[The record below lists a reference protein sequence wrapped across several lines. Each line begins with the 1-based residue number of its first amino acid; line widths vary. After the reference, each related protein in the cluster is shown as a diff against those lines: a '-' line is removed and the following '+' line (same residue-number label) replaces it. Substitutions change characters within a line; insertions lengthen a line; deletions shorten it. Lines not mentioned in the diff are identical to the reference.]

1 MFKGILPT
9 AKKSPSF
16 DLVSL
21 PPAGEK
27 ENRPQHPLAN
37 VVNANDNGANGRN
50 SPKPPFPAHKK
61 SESISAPLSLRKSGF
76 PAAAGGGQLV
86 EAGAM
91 NRAFEKMLDDM
102 QIPSTLRPKLVTL
115 DSPVKAAMLKS
126 SQVLNVMGTG
136 PVLAPPSAP
145 GLNGSLRKSRSIESM
160 PSTPPRGRSGHI
172 HSPSLDTESR
182 STADLFAPPRPLSAN
197 FGTGSSFGSSGGE
210 SVQSPI
216 SRTGSVEFLPAVVTD
231 LSDENA
237 AKDKKAKLNKKNKD
251 KNEKEKIPEKELT
264 AEYMAGWLART
275 KSADLE
281 VERLKRLRL
290 LLRNEA
296 ATWSENFLIG
306 GGYSAMLTRLNDVLE
321 MEWREEQHDDQALH
335 ELLRCFKALS
345 TSSIGCFALRS
356 ACPTP
361 FAQLIRLL
369 YSDKKPGDIASRQLI
384 VDLLL
389 ILYELYSGPK
399 QSPEGGAAGRGT
411 NWEGKNSGHVIPP
424 ARPTVFSKPNAPPP
438 TLPAPHSSIFG
449 LIRAI
454 LLTPKPAPS
463 DSPSIPIDPHAF
475 IAELHKPRIYKT
487 YLQELSDVRRDYF
500 WVFCHPNNAI
510 WDLNHTDEEKV
521 EKPRAPG
528 GMTGGVEFEAMT
540 YLTTHFRLINTLC
553 RAAADLNLP
562 QSHEQSAHKLHSDLF
577 DSGFEKIILT
587 ARKSSTTYYPNLHLE
602 ICRYI
607 AHAIQAKYHL
617 PFSIQRLIGLP
628 PVPLVR
634 RPPEP
639 PRMPIA
645 NLSRP
650 GSPVPDP
657 RRSFHAAQTQAQ
669 PQGQPRP
676 PALPPRR
683 LEDLR
688 F

>member
-1 MFKGILPT
+1 MFKSILP
-9 AKKSPSF
+9 ASKRSPSF
-16 DLVSL
+16 DLVS
-21 PPAGEK
+21 PAPTSEK

-37 VVNANDNGANGRN
+37 VVNANDSGTNSRN
-50 SPKPPFPAHKK
+50 SPKPPFATHKK
-61 SESISAPLSLRKSGF
+61 AETISMPTSLRKSGM
-76 PAAAGGGQLV
+76 PAVTGGGQLV

-126 SQVLNVMGTG
+126 SQTLNVTGTA

-145 GLNGSLRKSRSIESM
+145 ALSGSLRKSRSSDSM
-160 PSTPPRGRSGHI
+160 PSTPPRTRSGHI
-172 HSPSLDTESR
+172 QSPSLDGNSL
-182 STADLFAPPRPLSAN
+182 SAVDLFAPPRPLSAN
-197 FGTGSSFGSSGGE
+197 FGTGSSFGSNSAD
-210 SVQSPI
+210 SVSSPI
-216 SRTGSVEFLPAVVTD
+216 SRSGSVEFLPAVTTD
-231 LSDENA
+231 LNAESDA
-237 AKDKKAKLNKKNKD
+237 KKAKLGKKDKKTKD
-251 KNEKEKIPEKELT
+251 KNEKERTPEKELT
-264 AEYMAGWLART
+264 AEFMSAWLART
-275 KSADLE
+275 KSGDLE

-296 ATWSENFLIG
+296 ATWSETFLIG
-306 GGYSAMLTRLNDVLE
+306 GGYSAMLTRLNDLLE

-361 FAQLIRLL
+361 FAQLVRLL

-384 VDLLL
+384 VDLIL
-389 ILYELYSGPK
+389 ILYELYSGPR
-399 QSPEGGAAGRGT
+399 QPADTGAVGRGT

-438 TLPAPHSSIFG
+438 ALPAPHSSIFG

-454 LLTPKPAPS
+454 LLTPRPAPS
-463 DSPSIPIDPHAF
+463 ESPSIPVDPHAF

-500 WVFCHPNNAI
+500 WVFCHPNNTF

-562 QSHEQSAHKLHSDLF
+562 STDEQSAYKLHSDLF
-577 DSGFEKIILT
+577 DSGFEKIIMT
-587 ARKSSTTYYPNLHLE
+587 ARKASTTYYPHLHLE
-602 ICRYI
+602 IGRYI
-607 AHAIQAKYHL
+607 SHALQARYQL
-617 PFSIQRLIGLP
+617 PYSVQRLIGLP

-634 RPPEP
+634 RPDP
-639 PRMPIA
+639 PRMPAA
-645 NLSRP
+645 NVSRP

-657 RRSFHAAQTQAQ
+657 RKSFAGQFQ
-669 PQGQPRP
+669 PQGQARS

-683 LEDLR
+683 MEELK

>member
-1 MFKGILPT
+1 MFKSILPSS
-9 AKKSPSF
+9 KRSPSF
-16 DLVSL
+16 DLVAP
-21 PPAGEK
+21 PPASEK

-37 VVNANDNGANGRN
+37 VVNANDNVVNGRN
-50 SPKPPFPAHKK
+50 SPKPPFVTHKK
-61 SESISAPLSLRKSGF
+61 AESISTPSSMRKSGF
-76 PAAAGGGQLV
+76 PTVAGGGQLV
-86 EAGAM
+86 EAGAT

-126 SQVLNVMGTG
+126 SQALNLMTTT
-136 PVLAPPSAP
+136 PALAPPSAP
-145 GLNGSLRKSRSIESM
+145 ALNGSLRKSRSIESM
-160 PSTPPRGRSGHI
+160 PSTPPRPRSGHVQ
-172 HSPSLDTESR
+172 SPSLDAGNL

-197 FGTGSSFGSSGGE
+197 FGTGSSFGSS
-210 SVQSPI
+210 SCDSMQSPI
-216 SRTGSVEFLPAVVTD
+216 SRTASVEFLPAMTD
-231 LSDENA
+231 FSVE
-237 AKDKKAKLNKKNKD
+237 DKKAKLNKKDKKPKD
-251 KNEKEKIPEKELT
+251 KNEKDKIPEKELT
-264 AEYMAGWLART
+264 AEYMSAWLART
-275 KSADLE
+275 KSSELE
-281 VERLKRLRL
+281 VDRLKRLRL
-290 LLRNEA
+290 LLRNET

-306 GGYSAMLTRLNDVLE
+306 GGYSAMLTRLNDLLE

-361 FAQLIRLL
+361 FAQLVRLL

-399 QSPEGGAAGRGT
+399 QPADDGAAGRGT

-438 TLPAPHSSIFG
+438 PLPSPHSSIFA
-449 LIRAI
+449 LTRAI

-500 WVFCHPNNAI
+500 WVFCHPTNTI

-540 YLTTHFRLINTLC
+540 YLTTHFRLINSLC

-562 QSHEQSAHKLHSDLF
+562 STDEQSAYKLHSDLF
-577 DSGFEKIILT
+577 DSGLEKIILT

-602 ICRYI
+602 IGRYV
-607 AHAIQAKYHL
+607 AHAIKAKYHL
-617 PFSIQRLIGLP
+617 PYAVQRMIGLP

-645 NLSRP
+645 NMSRP

-657 RRSFHAAQTQAQ
+657 RRSFHAAQAQAQ
-669 PQGQPRP
+669 GQARP

-683 LEDLR
+683 MEELK